1 MGEAW
6 LLDEVERPEVRLV
19 ADAMLGRLARRLR
32 ALGYDTLYDAS
43 LDDPTLAR
51 LARAEGRLLLT
62 RDHQLAVVKGLRAVL
77 IGSDHLAAQ
86 LAQVLALLRPLPGR
100 RFGRCVLCNVVLE
113 ELDRA
118 SVESRVP
125 EYVWETQREFALC
138 RGCGRIYWR
147 GSHWR
152 DIHGHLDALGLGQR
166 WERD

>member
-1 MGEAW
+1 
-6 LLDEVERPEVRLV
+6 LERDEVRLV

-32 ALGYDTLYDAS
+32 ALGYDTVYDVN
-43 LDDPTLAR
+43 LNDPTLAR
-51 LARAEGRLLLT
+51 LARAEGRILLT
-62 RDHQLAVVKGLRAVL
+62 RDHQLALAKGLRAVL
-77 IGSDHLAAQ
+77 IESDHLAGQ
-86 LAQVLALLRPLPGR
+86 LTQVLALLPPPLPR
-100 RFGRCVLCNVVLE
+100 RFGRCVVCNVMLE

-152 DIHGHLDALGLGQR
+152 DIYGHLEALGLGQR
-166 WERD
+166 RDRD